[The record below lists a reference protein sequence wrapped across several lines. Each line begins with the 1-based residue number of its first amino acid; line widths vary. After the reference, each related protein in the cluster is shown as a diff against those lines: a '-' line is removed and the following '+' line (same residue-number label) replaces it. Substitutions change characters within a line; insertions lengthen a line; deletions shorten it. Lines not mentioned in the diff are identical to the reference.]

1 MSTFV
6 LKEYVVNRKRI
17 GKGSFST
24 IYKGYSTKTNKN
36 YAIKEIVFDKKQK
49 KTNIKREFSLL
60 KKLNHP
66 HIIKLHDVIID
77 TNYNNI
83 YFIIDYYSK
92 GDLSQFLK
100 RRPLKE
106 KYCKKYLKQLASGL
120 EYLLSNNILHRD
132 LKPQNILLTDAYDIK
147 LTDFGFARIIDKNE
161 MINTLCGSPMYMA
174 PEIINKRDYNIK
186 SDLWSVGIIMYEMVY
201 GNVPY
206 KVSNFIELIKKINQ
220 ETIIFNDKIRISKEC
235 HDLLVNLLQKNPSR
249 RISWEDFFNHP
260 WFSTDM
266 LLTDANNLMEISFS
280 NNLPNIDKYNVDE
293 EQFCSFIHQ
302 SIQDIKA
309 KSVTD
314 SQNEDLEMNFL
325 ESIDDYQSANE
336 SEASSYEE
344 FLDINNENNG
354 NETNGNENNR
364 NETNRNENI
373 ETLTETKSYTP
384 SQAIPINKKLLS
396 NRIRNMDNG
405 FILINSREVYRS
417 SEPTKNKTITDSFKE
432 YLYSSIDI
440 IKQSYNYISN
450 KSV

>member
-106 KYCKKYLKQLASGL
+106 KYCKKYLKQLAGGL

-206 KVSNFIELIKKINQ
+206 KVSNFI
-220 ETIIFNDKIRISKEC
+220 
-235 HDLLVNLLQKNPSR
+235 
-249 RISWEDFFNHP
+249 
-260 WFSTDM
+260 
-266 LLTDANNLMEISFS
+266 
-280 NNLPNIDKYNVDE
+280 
-293 EQFCSFIHQ
+293 
-302 SIQDIKA
+302 
-309 KSVTD
+309 
-314 SQNEDLEMNFL
+314 
-325 ESIDDYQSANE
+325 
-336 SEASSYEE
+336 
-344 FLDINNENNG
+344 
-354 NETNGNENNR
+354 
-364 NETNRNENI
+364 
-373 ETLTETKSYTP
+373 
-384 SQAIPINKKLLS
+384 
-396 NRIRNMDNG
+396 
-405 FILINSREVYRS
+405 
-417 SEPTKNKTITDSFKE
+417 
-432 YLYSSIDI
+432 
-440 IKQSYNYISN
+440 
-450 KSV
+450 